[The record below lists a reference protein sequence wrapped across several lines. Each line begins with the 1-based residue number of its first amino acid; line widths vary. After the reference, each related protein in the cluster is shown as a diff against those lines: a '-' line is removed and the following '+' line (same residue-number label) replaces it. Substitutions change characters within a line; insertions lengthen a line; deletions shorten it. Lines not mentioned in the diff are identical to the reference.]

1 MSGKMMDEE
10 QSDGRVFFLDGR
22 DGRVFLER
30 KEWES
35 FLWERWESTYTGNI
49 NQSKPRCFV
58 LGFLI
63 FFTPVVLVL

>member
-1 MSGKMMDEE
+1 MMDEE

-35 FLWERWESTYTGNI
+35 FFMGEMGEYIHGEY
-49 NQSKPRCFV
+49 QPVQAKVFCFRISH
-58 LGFLI
+58 I
-63 FFTPVVLVL
+63 FYSCGSGIMIL